1 LAIRECFEGNYEA
14 SLEHAMSIL
23 QADREFREDIGRTTM
38 LRIFSVLGKGSELVT
53 RYRRQ
58 MFNYMH

>member
-1 LAIRECFEGNYEA
+1 MA
-14 SLEHAMSIL
+14 IL

-38 LRIFSVLGKGSELVT
+38 LRIFSLLGKGSELAT

>member
-1 LAIRECFEGNYEA
+1 
-14 SLEHAMSIL
+14 MSIL
-23 QADREFREDIGRTTM
+23 QSDREFRDDIGRTTM
-38 LRIFSVLGKGSELVT
+38 LRIFNLLGKGSALAT